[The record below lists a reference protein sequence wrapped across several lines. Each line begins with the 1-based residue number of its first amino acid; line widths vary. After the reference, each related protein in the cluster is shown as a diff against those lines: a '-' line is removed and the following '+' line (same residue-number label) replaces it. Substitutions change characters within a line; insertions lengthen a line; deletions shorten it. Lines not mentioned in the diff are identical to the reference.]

1 MARGTTLGE
10 LVEMLRLEVGQ
21 SSNPALGQNVRPALV
36 HRLKKKQEELYDKYD
51 WPFLRVR
58 RDKIIAAGQ
67 RYYDLPDDLNLER
80 VEKVEMFWG
89 DFWHPLVRGITMD
102 DYSIHNSDADERV
115 DPVLNWDA
123 NVVGSGEQIEFW
135 RSPLIN
141 GSATHERSRLRGKT
155 GRTAGGD
162 RVVQYV

>member
-67 RYYDLPDDLNLER
+67 RYRSEEHTSELRPLTRNPYA
-80 VEKVEMFWG
+80 VFW
-89 DFWHPLVRGITMD
+89 FKNKKLQTYFHYI
-102 DYSIHNSDADERV
+102 
-115 DPVLNWDA
+115 
-123 NVVGSGEQIEFW
+123 
-135 RSPLIN
+135 
-141 GSATHERSRLRGKT
+141 RL
-155 GRTAGGD
+155 
-162 RVVQYV
+162 